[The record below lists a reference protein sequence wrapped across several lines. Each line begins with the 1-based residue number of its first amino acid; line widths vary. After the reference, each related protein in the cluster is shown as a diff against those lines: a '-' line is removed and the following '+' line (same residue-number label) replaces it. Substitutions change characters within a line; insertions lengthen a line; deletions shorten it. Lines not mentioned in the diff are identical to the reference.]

1 MLKYGPHSQLKNN
14 LIFRPNAHYKTRT
27 MMVNELGRIPQ
38 TFTYLQ
44 TGKTRRWREKGQNQ
58 ISLLANSSGTNQF
71 ELPSKK
77 YANNRAR
84 GILLL
89 I

>member
-44 TGKTRRWREKGQNQ
+44 TGKTRR
-58 ISLLANSSGTNQF
+58 
-71 ELPSKK
+71 
-77 YANNRAR
+77 
-84 GILLL
+84 
-89 I
+89 